1 MSSLHYAEED
11 RKADADTHLA
21 AARSQNTG
29 TGILGIVQKI
39 KDSRTAA
46 VFFVIYDSGE
56 GKQFLKLCLEN
67 CTKVSKCS
75 AEGDRY
81 GRNRPLCAVH
91 GAGRAFVGVRAD
103 ELLGLPEH

>member
-56 GKQFLKLCLEN
+56 GKQFLNVLPKGIDTDAIALYAPSMAQAGLSSASVPTN
-67 CTKVSKCS
+67 CWDCQNIKM
-75 AEGDRY
+75 
-81 GRNRPLCAVH
+81 L
-91 GAGRAFVGVRAD
+91 
-103 ELLGLPEH
+103 